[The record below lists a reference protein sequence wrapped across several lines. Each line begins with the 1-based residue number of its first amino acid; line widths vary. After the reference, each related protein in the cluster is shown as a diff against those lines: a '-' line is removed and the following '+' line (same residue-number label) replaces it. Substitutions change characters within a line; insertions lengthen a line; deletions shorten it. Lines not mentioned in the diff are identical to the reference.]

1 MGHNICAIIGKKTI
15 NEEALKKYQLAL
27 AYEGDFA
34 IIILNQDSVWYWADK
49 LNLSIDSESENIDW
63 ACELIFHFAKEL
75 GVKKY
80 AVIQTDYFGGIGSQ
94 CASLYDDG
102 LIITPDKSINDI
114 LNLLG
119 VQRIGSKDEFDVI
132 NLGKYRNSENYYWNS
147 DNWADRKSNMIAGRI
162 PKDNS

>member
-1 MGHNICAIIGKKTI
+1 MGHNICAIIGKRPI
-15 NEEALKKYQLAL
+15 NEETLKKYQLAL

-49 LNLSIDSESENIDW
+49 LNLRIESESENIDW
-63 ACELIFHFAKEL
+63 ACGLIFHFAKEH
-75 GVKKY
+75 GYKKY
-80 AVIQTDYFGGIGSQ
+80 ADIQTDYFGGIGSQ

-102 LIITPDKSINDI
+102 IIITPDKSIDDI

-132 NLGKYRNSENYYWNS
+132 NLGKYRNSENYYWSS

-162 PKDNS
+162 PIDNS